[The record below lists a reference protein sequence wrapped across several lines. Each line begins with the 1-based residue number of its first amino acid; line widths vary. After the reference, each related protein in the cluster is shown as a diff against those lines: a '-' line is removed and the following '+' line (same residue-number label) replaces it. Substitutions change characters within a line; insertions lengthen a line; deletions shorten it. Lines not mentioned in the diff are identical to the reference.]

1 MKLHM
6 SRQIIYF
13 PGLNGLRF
21 LSALAVIITHVELMQ
36 DKLGLENSWSNL
48 LIHNLGVIGVSFFFV
63 LSGFLI
69 TYLMIEER
77 DRFKSFSVKSFYLRR
92 IFRIWPLYFLILI
105 LGFFI
110 LPNFTY
116 VPFFSENLEIN
127 FLSNLIIYLFIFP
140 NIALSIFPA
149 VPLIGQSWS
158 IGVEEQF
165 YLIWPIIFK
174 FFKNFNLILLIKLL
188 FLFVFMKFVVL
199 LFSLQIDS
207 NWLLVVKKN
216 LAMLKFEN
224 MIIGAMG
231 AVIMKNKDRYI
242 KYVLNNMALFFSVTG
257 IFLSLYIIPNYLRD
271 GLHILHA
278 LFFIIVIL
286 NVSSNPS
293 SFLKLENKLL
303 NFLGRISYG
312 IYMYHLIVIYF
323 TIKLLEIYD
332 TNSKLLLYTLS
343 ILLTCIVSYISYII
357 FEKRFLNLKDKF
369 AILKA
374 TN

>member
-1 MKLHM
+1 M

-36 DKLGLENSWSNL
+36 DKLGLENLWDNL

-77 DRFKSFSVKSFYLRR
+77 DSFKSFSVKSFYLRR

-116 VPFFSENLEIN
+116 VPFFSDNLEIN
-127 FLSNLIIYLFIFP
+127 FFPNLIIYLFIFP
-140 NIALSIFPA
+140 NIALSMFPA

-165 YLIWPIIFK
+165 YLIWPLIFK
-174 FFKNFNLILLIKLL
+174 FFKNFNLNFLMKLL
-188 FLFVFMKFVVL
+188 SLFVFIKFVIL

-207 NWLLVVKKN
+207 NWLLVLKKN

-231 AVIMKNKDRYI
+231 ALILKRNNYI
-242 KYVLNNMALFFSVTG
+242 KYILNNMALFLCIIG
-257 IFLSLYIIPNYLRD
+257 IFISLYIIPISLRD

-286 NVSSNPS
+286 NVSSNPK
-293 SFLKLENKLL
+293 SFLKLENRLF

-312 IYMYHLIVIYF
+312 IYMYHLIIIYF
-323 TIKLLEIYD
+323 TIKILMIYD
-332 TNSKLLLYTLS
+332 IYSMLLLYTIS
-343 ILLTCIVSYISYII
+343 ILVTCIVSYFSYII
-357 FEKRFLNLKDKF
+357 FEKRFLNLKKKF
-369 AILKA
+369 AILKS

>member
-1 MKLHM
+1 M

-36 DKLGLENSWSNL
+36 DKLGLENLWDNL

-77 DRFKSFSVKSFYLRR
+77 DSFKSFSVKSFYLRR

-116 VPFFSENLEIN
+116 VPFFSDNLEIN
-127 FLSNLIIYLFIFP
+127 FFPNLIIYLFIFP

-286 NVSSNPS
+286 NVSSNPG

-332 TNSKLLLYTLS
+332 INSKFLLYTLS

>member
-1 MKLHM
+1 MKLQM

-48 LIHNLGVIGVSFFFV
+48 LIRNLGVIGVSFFFV

-231 AVIMKNKDRYI
+231 AVIMKKKDRYI

-323 TIKLLEIYD
+323 TIKVLEIYD
-332 TNSKLLLYTLS
+332 INSKLLLYTLS
-343 ILLTCIVSYISYII
+343 ILITCIVSYISYII

>member
-1 MKLHM
+1 M
-6 SRQIIYF
+6 SREIIYF

-21 LSALAVIITHVELMQ
+21 LSALAVIITHVELTQ
-36 DKLGLENSWSNL
+36 DNLGLDNLWDNL
-48 LIHNLGVIGVSFFFV
+48 LIHNLGGLGVSFFFV

-69 TYLMIEER
+69 TYLMIVEEE
-77 DRFKSFSVKSFYLRR
+77 RFKSFSVKSFYIRR

-110 LPNFTY
+110 LPHFTY
-116 VPFFSENLEIN
+116 LPFFSKNLEIN
-127 FLSNLIIYLFIFP
+127 FLPNLIIYLFIFP
-140 NIALSIFPA
+140 NIAFSIFPA

-165 YLIWPIIFK
+165 YLIWPLIFK
-174 FFKNFNLILLIKLL
+174 FFKNFNLNLLMKLLI
-188 FLFVFMKFVVL
+188 LFVSLKFIVL

-216 LAMLKFEN
+216 FAMLKFEN

-231 AVIMKNKDRYI
+231 AVILKNKNKYI
-242 KYVLNNMALFFSVTG
+242 KYVLNNMALFFSVIG
-257 IFLSLYIIPNYLRD
+257 IFISLYFIPNYLRD

-286 NVSSNPS
+286 NVSSNPK
-293 SFLKLENKLL
+293 SFLKLENKLF

-312 IYMYHLIVIYF
+312 IYMYHLIIIYF
-323 TIKLLEIYD
+323 TIKLLTIYD
-332 TNSKLLLYTLS
+332 IYSKWLLYSIS

-357 FEKRFLNLKDKF
+357 FEKRFLKLKRKF
-369 AILKA
+369 TILKS

>member
-1 MKLHM
+1 MI
-6 SRQIIYF
+6 RQIIYF

-36 DKLGLENSWSNL
+36 DKLGLENLWNDL
-48 LIHNLGVIGVSFFFV
+48 LVHNLGVIGVSFFFV

-77 DRFKSFSVKSFYLRR
+77 DSFKSFSVKSFYLRR

-110 LPNFTY
+110 LPKVTY
-116 VPFFSENLEIN
+116 VPFFSENLEVN
-127 FLSNLIIYLFIFP
+127 FLPNLIIYLFIFP

-165 YLIWPIIFK
+165 YLLWPIIFK
-174 FFKNFNLILLIKLL
+174 FSKNFNLNLLMKLL

-224 MIIGAMG
+224 MIIGSMG
-231 AVIMKNKDRYI
+231 AVIMKNKDKYI
-242 KYVLNNMALFFSVTG
+242 KYILNNMALFFSVAG
-257 IFLSLYIIPNYLRD
+257 IFVSLYFIPNYLRD

-278 LFFIIVIL
+278 LFFIIIIL
-286 NVSSNPS
+286 NVSSNPK
-293 SFLKLENKLL
+293 SFLKLENKLF

-312 IYMYHLIVIYF
+312 IYMYHLIIIYF
-323 TIKLLEIYD
+323 TINILMIYD
-332 TNSKLLLYTLS
+332 IYSKLLLYTIS
-343 ILLTCIVSYISYII
+343 ILMTCIVSYISYII
-357 FEKRFLNLKDKF
+357 FEKRFLNLKKKF
-369 AILKA
+369 TILKS

>member
-1 MKLHM
+1 M
-6 SRQIIYF
+6 SRRIIYF

-36 DKLGLENSWSNL
+36 DKLGLENLWDNL

-69 TYLMIEER
+69 TFLMIEEKKS
-77 DRFKSFSVKSFYLRR
+77 FNSFSVKSFYLRR

-110 LPNFTY
+110 LPNITY
-116 VPFFSENLEIN
+116 IPFFSENLEFN
-127 FLSNLIIYLFIFP
+127 FSPNLIIYLFILP

-174 FFKNFNLILLIKLL
+174 FFKNFNLILLMKLL
-188 FLFVFMKFVVL
+188 LLFVLMKFVVL

-207 NWLLVVKKN
+207 YWLLVVKKN

-231 AVIMKNKDRYI
+231 AVILIRKDKYIRY
-242 KYVLNNMALFFSVTG
+242 VFNNIALFISITG
-257 IFLSLYIIPNYLRD
+257 VFFSLYIIPDYLRD

-286 NVSSNPS
+286 NVSSNPK
-293 SFLKLENKLL
+293 SFLKLENRFF

-312 IYMYHLIVIYF
+312 IYMYHLIIIYF
-323 TIKLLEIYD
+323 TIKMLMIYEIY
-332 TNSKLLLYTLS
+332 SKLLLYTIS
-343 ILLTCIVSYISYII
+343 ILITCIVSYISYII
-357 FEKRFLNLKDKF
+357 FEKRFLNLKKKF
-369 AILKA
+369 AILKS

>member
-1 MKLHM
+1 M

-36 DKLGLENSWSNL
+36 DKLGLENLWDNL

-77 DRFKSFSVKSFYLRR
+77 DSFKSFSVKSFYLRR

-116 VPFFSENLEIN
+116 VPFFSDNLKIN
-127 FLSNLIIYLFIFP
+127 FFPNLIIYLFIFP
-140 NIALSIFPA
+140 NIALSMFPA

-165 YLIWPIIFK
+165 YLIWPLIFK
-174 FFKNFNLILLIKLL
+174 FFKNFNLNLLMKLL
-188 FLFVFMKFVVL
+188 FLFVFIKFVIL

-207 NWLLVVKKN
+207 YWLLVLKKN

-231 AVIMKNKDRYI
+231 ALILKRNNYI
-242 KYVLNNMALFFSVTG
+242 KYILNNMALFLCIIG
-257 IFLSLYIIPNYLRD
+257 IFISLYIIPISLRD

-286 NVSSNPS
+286 NVSSNPK
-293 SFLKLENKLL
+293 SFLKLENRLF

-312 IYMYHLIVIYF
+312 IYMYHLIIIYF
-323 TIKLLEIYD
+323 TIKILMIYD
-332 TNSKLLLYTLS
+332 IYSMLLLYTIS
-343 ILLTCIVSYISYII
+343 ILVTCIVSYFSYII
-357 FEKRFLNLKDKF
+357 FEKRFLNLKKKF
-369 AILKA
+369 AILKS

>member
-1 MKLHM
+1 MKLQM

-48 LIHNLGVIGVSFFFV
+48 LIRNLGVIGVSFFFV

-188 FLFVFMKFVVL
+188 FLFVFMKFVFL

-231 AVIMKNKDRYI
+231 AVIMKKKDRYI

-323 TIKLLEIYD
+323 TIKVLEIYD
-332 TNSKLLLYTLS
+332 INSKLLLYTLS
-343 ILLTCIVSYISYII
+343 ILITCIVSYISYII

>member
-1 MKLHM
+1 M
-6 SRQIIYF
+6 SRRIIYF

-36 DKLGLENSWSNL
+36 DKLGLENLWDNL

-69 TYLMIEER
+69 TFLMIEEKKS
-77 DRFKSFSVKSFYLRR
+77 FNSFSVKSFYLRR

-110 LPNFTY
+110 LPNITY
-116 VPFFSENLEIN
+116 IPFFSENLEFN
-127 FLSNLIIYLFIFP
+127 FSPNLIIYLFILP

-174 FFKNFNLILLIKLL
+174 FFKNFNLILLMKLL
-188 FLFVFMKFVVL
+188 LLFVFMKFVVL

-207 NWLLVVKKN
+207 YWLLVVKKN

-231 AVIMKNKDRYI
+231 AVILIRKDKYIRY
-242 KYVLNNMALFFSVTG
+242 VFNNIALFISIAGVF
-257 IFLSLYIIPNYLRD
+257 FSLYIIPDYLRD

-286 NVSSNPS
+286 NVSSNPK
-293 SFLKLENKLL
+293 SFLKLENRFF

-312 IYMYHLIVIYF
+312 IYMYHLIIIYF
-323 TIKLLEIYD
+323 TIKLLMIYEIY
-332 TNSKLLLYTLS
+332 SKLLLYTIS
-343 ILLTCIVSYISYII
+343 ILITCIVSYISYII
-357 FEKRFLNLKDKF
+357 FEKRFLNLKKKF
-369 AILKA
+369 AILKS

>member
-1 MKLHM
+1 MN
-6 SRQIIYF
+6 RQIIYF

-21 LSALAVIITHVELMQ
+21 FSALAVIITHVELMQ
-36 DKLGLENSWSNL
+36 DKLGLENSWDNL

-69 TYLMIEER
+69 TYLMIKER
-77 DRFKSFSVKSFYLRR
+77 ECFKSFSVKSFYLRR

-105 LGFFI
+105 FGFFI

-127 FLSNLIIYLFIFP
+127 FLPNLIIYLFIFP
-140 NIALSIFPA
+140 NIAFSLFPA

-165 YLIWPIIFK
+165 YLIWPLIFK
-174 FFKNFNLILLIKLL
+174 VFKNFNLSFLMKLL

-199 LFSLQIDS
+199 LISLHVDS
-207 NWLLVVKKN
+207 NWLLVIKKN
-216 LAMLKFEN
+216 FAMLKFEN

-231 AVIMKNKDRYI
+231 AVIIKNKDDNLKYI
-242 KYVLNNMALFFSVTG
+242 LNNMALFLSLIG
-257 IFLSLYIIPNYLRD
+257 IFTSLYIIPNFLRD

-278 LFFIIVIL
+278 LFFIIIIL
-286 NVSSNPS
+286 NVSCNPK
-293 SFLKLENKLL
+293 SFLKLENNFF

-323 TIKLLEIYD
+323 TLRVLMFYD
-332 TNSKLLLYTLS
+332 INSKFILYTFC
-343 ILLTCIVSYISYII
+343 IFFTCFISYISYTI
-357 FEKRFLNLKDKF
+357 FEKRFLNLKEKF
-369 AILKA
+369 AILKS

>member
-1 MKLHM
+1 M
-6 SRQIIYF
+6 SRRIIYF

-36 DKLGLENSWSNL
+36 DKLGLENLWDNL

-69 TYLMIEER
+69 TFLMIEEKKS
-77 DRFKSFSVKSFYLRR
+77 FNSFSVKSFYLRR

-110 LPNFTY
+110 LPNITY
-116 VPFFSENLEIN
+116 IPFFSENLEFN
-127 FLSNLIIYLFIFP
+127 FSTNLIIYLFILP

-174 FFKNFNLILLIKLL
+174 FFKNFNLILLMKLL
-188 FLFVFMKFVVL
+188 LLFVLMKFVVL

-207 NWLLVVKKN
+207 YWLLVVKKN

-231 AVIMKNKDRYI
+231 AVILIRKDKYIRY
-242 KYVLNNMALFFSVTG
+242 VFNNIALFISITG
-257 IFLSLYIIPNYLRD
+257 VFFSLYIIPDYLRD

-286 NVSSNPS
+286 NVSSNPK
-293 SFLKLENKLL
+293 SFLKLENRFF

-312 IYMYHLIVIYF
+312 IYMYHLIIIYF
-323 TIKLLEIYD
+323 TIKMLMIYEIY
-332 TNSKLLLYTLS
+332 SKLLLYTIS
-343 ILLTCIVSYISYII
+343 ILITCIVSYISYII
-357 FEKRFLNLKDKF
+357 FEKRFLNLKKKF
-369 AILKA
+369 AILKS

>member
-1 MKLHM
+1 M

-36 DKLGLENSWSNL
+36 DKLGLENLWDNL

-77 DRFKSFSVKSFYLRR
+77 DSFKSFSVKSFYLRR

-116 VPFFSENLEIN
+116 VPFFSDNLEIN
-127 FLSNLIIYLFIFP
+127 FFPNLIIYLFIFP
-140 NIALSIFPA
+140 NIALSIFPP

-174 FFKNFNLILLIKLL
+174 FSKNFNLNLLMKLL
-188 FLFVFMKFVVL
+188 FLFVFIKFVIL

-207 NWLLVVKKN
+207 YWLLVLKKN

-231 AVIMKNKDRYI
+231 AIILKRNKYI
-242 KYVLNNMALFFSVTG
+242 KYILNNMALFCCIIG
-257 IFLSLYIIPNYLRD
+257 IFISLYIIPNSLRD

-286 NVSSNPS
+286 NVSSNPK
-293 SFLKLENKLL
+293 SFLKLENRLF

-312 IYMYHLIVIYF
+312 IYMYHLIIIYF
-323 TIKLLEIYD
+323 TIKILMIYD
-332 TNSKLLLYTLS
+332 IYSMLLLYTIS
-343 ILLTCIVSYISYII
+343 ILITCIVSYISYII
-357 FEKRFLNLKDKF
+357 FEKRFLNLKKKF
-369 AILKA
+369 TILKS

>member
-1 MKLHM
+1 M
-6 SRQIIYF
+6 SRRIIYF

-36 DKLGLENSWSNL
+36 DKLGFENLWDNL

-69 TYLMIEER
+69 TFLMIEEKKS
-77 DRFKSFSVKSFYLRR
+77 FNSFSVKSFYLRR

-110 LPNFTY
+110 LPNITY
-116 VPFFSENLEIN
+116 IPFFSENLEFN
-127 FLSNLIIYLFIFP
+127 FSPNLIIYLFILP

-174 FFKNFNLILLIKLL
+174 FFKNFNLILLMKLL
-188 FLFVFMKFVVL
+188 SLFVFMKFVVL

-207 NWLLVVKKN
+207 YWLLVVKKN

-231 AVIMKNKDRYI
+231 AVILIRKDKYIRY
-242 KYVLNNMALFFSVTG
+242 VFNNIALFISIAGVF
-257 IFLSLYIIPNYLRD
+257 FSLYIIPDYLRD

-286 NVSSNPS
+286 NVSSNPK
-293 SFLKLENKLL
+293 SFLKLENRFF

-312 IYMYHLIVIYF
+312 IYMYHLIIIYF
-323 TIKLLEIYD
+323 TIKMLMIYEIY
-332 TNSKLLLYTLS
+332 SKLLLYTIS
-343 ILLTCIVSYISYII
+343 ILITCIVSYISYII
-357 FEKRFLNLKDKF
+357 FEKRFLNLKKKF
-369 AILKA
+369 AILKS